1 MNDQK
6 INVTIV
12 DDHTIFR
19 TGMKNIVRKLPMID
33 HIYEASNGNEAIA
46 VVETNEVD
54 LLLLDIEMPYMN
66 GVETAKYMKKNHP
79 QIRIIMISFHNDKEL
94 FLQLYKIGVEGYL
107 VKNTSLDDLKRGI
120 QHVIE
125 GNQFFSPELG
135 ATVIH
140 GLINEKLQTPKDP
153 QDLLSDREVEIL
165 LLICQQLT
173 TDEIAEKLFISPL
186 TVKRHRQNLLEK
198 TNSKNIVGLILYAIR
213 NDLLDSNSLK

>member
-1 MNDQK
+1 MNEQK
-6 INVTIV
+6 VNVVIV

-19 TGMKNIVRKLPMID
+19 TGMKNIVRKIPIID

-46 VVETNEVD
+46 VVETSDVD

-66 GVETAKYMKKNHP
+66 GVETARYMKKNHP
-79 QIRIIMISFHNDKEL
+79 DIRIIMISFHNDKEL

-107 VKNTSLDDLKRGI
+107 VKNTSLEDLKRGI
-120 QHVIE
+120 NHVIE

-135 ATVIH
+135 AIVIH
-140 GLINEKLQTPKDP
+140 GLINEKMQAPKDP
-153 QDLLSDREVEIL
+153 LELLSEREVEIL

-198 TNSKNIVGLILYAIR
+198 TGSKNIVGLILYAIR
-213 NDLLDSNSLK
+213 NELLDAETLK

>member
-6 INVTIV
+6 INVAIV

-19 TGMKNIVRKLPMID
+19 TGMKNIVRKLPMIN

-54 LLLLDIEMPYMN
+54 LLLLDIEMPYLN
-66 GVETAKYMKKNHP
+66 GVDTAKYMKKNHP

-140 GLINEKLQTPKDP
+140 GLINEKLQAPKDP

>member
-1 MNDQK
+1 MSEQK
-6 INVTIV
+6 INILIC

-19 TGMKNIVRKLPMID
+19 TGMKNIVRKLPVTD

-46 VVETNEVD
+46 VAETNKVD
-54 LLLLDIEMPYMN
+54 LILLDIEMPYLN
-66 GVETAKYMKKNHP
+66 GVDTAKYFKKNHP
-79 QIRIIMISFHNDKEL
+79 EIRIIMISFHNDKEL

-107 VKNTSLDDLKRGI
+107 VKNTSLEDLKRGI
-120 QHVIE
+120 VHVLE
-125 GNQFFSPELG
+125 GNQFFSAELG

-153 QDLLSDREVEIL
+153 LELLSEREVEIL

-173 TDEIAEKLFISPL
+173 TDEIAAQLFISPL
-186 TVKRHRQNLLEK
+186 TVKRHRQNLLDK

-213 NDLLDSNSLK
+213 NDLLDAATIK

>member
-6 INVTIV
+6 VNVIIV

-19 TGMKNIVRKLPMID
+19 TGMKNIVRKLPVID

-46 VVETNEVD
+46 IAETQDVD

-66 GVETAKYMKKNHP
+66 GIETARYMKKNHP
-79 QIRIIMISFHNDKEL
+79 GKRIIMISFHNDKEL

-135 ATVIH
+135 AMVIH
-140 GLINEKLQTPKDP
+140 GLINEKLQAPKDP
-153 QDLLSDREVEIL
+153 QDLISEREVEIL

-173 TDEIAEKLFISPL
+173 TEEIAEKLFISPL

-198 TNSKNIVGLILYAIR
+198 TGSKNIVGLILYAIR
-213 NDLLDSNSLK
+213 NELLDASALK

>member
-173 TDEIAEKLFISPL
+173 TDEIAEQLFISPL

>member
-1 MNDQK
+1 MNEQK
-6 INVTIV
+6 VNVVIV

-19 TGMKNIVRKLPMID
+19 TGMKNIVRKIPIIN

-46 VVETNEVD
+46 VVETSDVD

-66 GVETAKYMKKNHP
+66 GIDTAKYMKKNHP
-79 QIRIIMISFHNDKEL
+79 DIRIIMISFHNDKEL

-107 VKNTSLDDLKRGI
+107 VKNTSLEDLKRGI

-140 GLINEKLQTPKDP
+140 GLINEKLHAPKDP
-153 QDLLSDREVEIL
+153 LELISEREVEIL

-173 TDEIAEKLFISPL
+173 TDEIAEKLFIS
-186 TVKRHRQNLLEK
+186 RLLF
-198 TNSKNIVGLILYAIR
+198 
-213 NDLLDSNSLK
+213 

>member
-1 MNDQK
+1 MNEPAQK
-6 INVTIV
+6 VSVLIV

-19 TGMKNIVRKLPMID
+19 TGMKNIVRKLPLID
-33 HIYEASNGNEAIA
+33 RIQEASNGNEAIA
-46 VVETNEVD
+46 IVETSDVD
-54 LLLLDIEMPYMN
+54 LILLDIEMPHMN
-66 GVETAKYMKKNHP
+66 GIDTAKYMKKNHP
-79 QIRIIMISFHNDKEL
+79 QVRIIMISFHNDKEL

-135 ATVIH
+135 AMVIH
-140 GLINEKLQTPKDP
+140 GLINEKLHAPKDP
-153 QDLLSDREVEIL
+153 TDLLTEREVEIL
-165 LLICQQLT
+165 LLICDQLT

-198 TNSKNIVGLILYAIR
+198 TGSKNIVGLILYAIK
-213 NDLLDSNSLK
+213 NDLLDGKY